1 MSTPTPGKNPLS
13 QGKTPS
19 QPYHGAA
26 ATPSV
31 STPFSASAAFSPH
44 GARSSPQQFKKSPA
58 AGNLNRSTGPVNFDS
73 PSAAAALGALDMNAL
88 GVSLQGLGNLGQ
100 ASDDERARRLDAVL
114 AILNRNKGLVSEA
127 GIERLAKKLELE
139 SFWESS
145 MGGGNTKSFIMGGSA
160 LELDVK
166 FLDNVV
172 QSVTMNFPGSAEIVN
187 KHAKSGGEILLK
199 DLQLSK
205 GQNPLTKSMGRFAA
219 NLERLAMLDKLS
231 LGPELNLFEAV
242 AGIYECLCRLYDW
255 EIQKVRE
262 DPAAVAK
269 GDEYIE
275 GLVLCTRSGKP
286 SMNTRGRV
294 GMVLDYWKT
303 RRLQGRP
310 TGAGVDEQTD
320 DNQQPWSILIGCA
333 PLREIGLNPVRISDK
348 WIGPEVVK
356 MPGPEDMHAG
366 GPIIDWQE
374 PESTFAPPP
383 DPSKADPMQP
393 DQSLLGPQ
401 LPNVVFHATFDPPV
415 HIPTSLW
422 GQIQQL
428 GCVME
433 EPALFK
439 QLAITT
445 FDSLVFPYPAG
456 KGPDSTESRTV
467 SCNRKVPYVAPGQ
480 TKLSLKTHASTLY
493 VNKSIPSRTLSDMT
507 FSHPQQL
514 ITILPYLR
522 QYAFLSLLLKNTFT
536 EHTNPDNLL
545 DPTDAQQHPPA
556 TPPTLSK
563 TITTNQDDYNNL
575 ISPQPKPSPPS
586 PPPPT
591 APTPAQEPPLNI
603 DITLT
608 MLPVPRL
615 TIIFPFR
622 NRTAN
627 VTLEIRENGHVRVES
642 QDVLDEGN
650 RIAPN
655 GRQRRVEDVGG
666 VLEVLEDVGGWVEFV
681 RSRWA

>member
-1 MSTPTPGKNPLS
+1 MKF
-13 QGKTPS
+13 
-19 QPYHGAA
+19 
-26 ATPSV
+26 ATQL
-31 STPFSASAAFSPH
+31 T
-44 GARSSPQQFKKSPA
+44 
-58 AGNLNRSTGPVNFDS
+58 
-73 PSAAAALGALDMNAL
+73 
-88 GVSLQGLGNLGQ
+88 
-100 ASDDERARRLDAVL
+100 RLK
-114 AILNRNKGLVSEA
+114 RNKGLVSEA
-127 GIERLAKKLELE
+127 GLERLAKKLELE
-139 SFWESS
+139 SFWESA

-172 QSVTMNFPGSAEIVN
+172 QSVTMNFPGSAESVN

-199 DLQLSK
+199 DLQLGK
-205 GQNPLTKSMGRFAA
+205 GQNPLTKSMGKFAA

-242 AGIYECLCRLYDW
+242 AGIYECLCRLYQW
-255 EIQKVRE
+255 EVQKVRE

-303 RRLQGRP
+303 RRLQSRP
-310 TGAGVDEQTD
+310 AGAGADEQAD

-348 WIGPEVVK
+348 WIGTEVAK
-356 MPGPEDMHAG
+356 MPGPDDMHAG

-467 SCNRKVPYVAPGQ
+467 SCSKKVPYVAPGQ
-480 TKLSLKTHASTLY
+480 TKLSLKTHTSTLY

-536 EHTNPDNLL
+536 EHPSPDSLL
-545 DPTDAQQHPPA
+545 EQPNVQQNPA
-556 TPPTLSK
+556 TPAITK

-575 ISPQPKPSPPS
+575 TSPQQ
-586 PPPPT
+586 PPPPPLST
-591 APTPAQEPPLNI
+591 NPETTPEPTPEPPLNI

-615 TIIFPFR
+615 TIVFPFR
-622 NRTAN
+622 DRTAN
-627 VTLEIRENGHVRVES
+627 VTLEIRENGHIRVES
-642 QDVLDEGN
+642 QDVLDERN
-650 RIAPN
+650 MLAPN
-655 GRQRRVEDVGG
+655 GRQRSVEDVGG
-666 VLEVLEDVGGWVEFV
+666 LLEMLEDVGQWAEFI